1 MYENCW
7 SALEDDFRTFV
18 LNIAVTER
26 EAELAPVRFP
36 PSALQWVLLKALRS
50 GHHVIEAY
58 REAALRSADGAVAFA
73 RAYRDLFEVSGE
85 SPRLAY
91 FDESLIQALRNCVSQ
106 LSESDGSAVEW
117 ILEVIRA

>member
-1 MYENCW
+1 MFGDSERRNQ
-7 SALEDDFRTFV
+7 ALNHV
-18 LNIAVTER
+18 R
-26 EAELAPVRFP
+26 ESLKQDPANLELANRYWG
-36 PSALQWVLLKALRS
+36 ALAGPGGDLRS
-50 GHHVIEAY
+50 GHHVIEVY
-58 REAALRSADGAVAFA
+58 REAALRSTDGALAFA

-106 LSESDGSAVEW
+106 LSERDGSAVEW